1 MKEQLKRIS
10 NLSKLE
16 LGTFSSSS
24 KVDQPR
30 SGATKGRGNG
40 CIVPSLDRHEYA
52 GTVVPCNEG
61 HVDDV
66 FTIPALSATHGEGA
80 SNSIANQ
87 LQVSPLA
94 PIIFEGD
101 LQA

>member
-1 MKEQLKRIS
+1 
-10 NLSKLE
+10 
-16 LGTFSSSS
+16 
-24 KVDQPR
+24 
-30 SGATKGRGNG
+30 
-40 CIVPSLDRHEYA
+40 
-52 GTVVPCNEG
+52 VPCNEG

-66 FTIPALSATHGEGA
+66 FTIPALSATDGEGA

-94 PIIFEGD
+94 PIFFEGD